1 MAKVIV
7 HIDLNKF
14 FIRCEEIKNPSLK
27 GKAVAVG
34 KDGRSGI
41 ISTCSYEARKFGV
54 SSGMPTFKAREL
66 CPSLILCSSDY
77 SFYQKYSKMF
87 FNFVKRYTSII
98 EKASVDECYADF
110 TEQLKGV
117 KDVIGYFKDFQ
128 NKLFEE
134 TELMCS
140 IGISPTKFLSKMGSD
155 YQKPMGIT
163 IIRRRDIEKILY
175 PLDISKMYGIGKK
188 SEPRLR
194 NMGINTIGDLARRVI
209 NDDPVIKNEFGKYF
223 YTIKGWLTGYS
234 NDVVDVLPND
244 PKSIGN
250 SMTLMHDTNNYEE
263 IKEAIKMLSYEVSE
277 RAIDEEKLG
286 TTIQLVVKDT
296 NFVSHNK
303 SLTIKEA
310 TNNKNTIYSYALKLY
325 EDNFLDMTIRLAG
338 VTLQNL
344 ISKRDVVIQMSL
356 FNYEEYEQ
364 LSQTKLLIN
373 KLNSEFKKP
382 LFKRASEVMKK

>member
-1 MAKVIV
+1 
-7 HIDLNKF
+7 
-14 FIRCEEIKNPSLK
+14 
-27 GKAVAVG
+27 
-34 KDGRSGI
+34 
-41 ISTCSYEARKFGV
+41 
-54 SSGMPTFKAREL
+54 
-66 CPSLILCSSDY
+66 
-77 SFYQKYSKMF
+77 
-87 FNFVKRYTSII
+87 
-98 EKASVDECYADF
+98 
-110 TEQLKGV
+110 
-117 KDVIGYFKDFQ
+117 
-128 NKLFEE
+128 
-134 TELMCS
+134 
-140 IGISPTKFLSKMGSD
+140 
-155 YQKPMGIT
+155 
-163 IIRRRDIEKILY
+163 
-175 PLDISKMYGIGKK
+175 MYGIGKK

>member
-175 PLDISKMYGIGKK
+175 PLECM
-188 SEPRLR
+188 E
-194 NMGINTIGDLARRVI
+194 
-209 NDDPVIKNEFGKYF
+209 
-223 YTIKGWLTGYS
+223 
-234 NDVVDVLPND
+234 
-244 PKSIGN
+244 
-250 SMTLMHDTNNYEE
+250 
-263 IKEAIKMLSYEVSE
+263 
-277 RAIDEEKLG
+277 
-286 TTIQLVVKDT
+286 
-296 NFVSHNK
+296 
-303 SLTIKEA
+303 
-310 TNNKNTIYSYALKLY
+310 
-325 EDNFLDMTIRLAG
+325 
-338 VTLQNL
+338 
-344 ISKRDVVIQMSL
+344 
-356 FNYEEYEQ
+356 
-364 LSQTKLLIN
+364 
-373 KLNSEFKKP
+373 
-382 LFKRASEVMKK
+382 